1 MEKRAIEIVGT
12 LEPHEQH
19 KAGRMALDQLKTEF
33 EAELTK
39 ENNIYQ
45 DEGGN
50 FISPTSYN
58 KQEVAENTKAV
69 NAAISKE
76 NQFI

>member
-1 MEKRAIEIVGT
+1 MNK
-12 LEPHEQH
+12 H

-50 FISPTSYN
+50 FISPTPTIN
-58 KQEVAENTKAV
+58 KKLLKILKQLMLPYLKK
-69 NAAISKE
+69 I
-76 NQFI
+76 II